1 MRMLVTVSAVVVVLL
16 GATSLA
22 YAPYHQQPA
31 QPSGG
36 ALEKARGQLTI
47 AKTHA
52 GFAAAANTL
61 PGVRQHAGH
70 AVNCLVGSSDQ
81 RFDRQWGNVC
91 EGQGNG
97 ALADLRAA
105 GASAQAVKVAQ
116 EATQVGVETLRQN
129 SLIAAQAGAQKLA
142 GMLDDALKALK

>member
-1 MRMLVTVSAVVVVLL
+1 VGQSGMRPFTVVGVMRTMRLLIAVSAVVAVVL

-31 QPSGG
+31 QPSEGV
-36 ALEKARGQLTI
+36 LQKAREQLTT

-61 PGVRQHAGH
+61 PGVRQHTGH

-81 RFDRQWGNVC
+81 RFDKQWGNVC

-97 ALADLRAA
+97 ALADLRAP
-105 GASAQAVKVAQ
+105 GARCARGRKP
-116 EATQVGVETLRQN
+116 TLT
-129 SLIAAQAGAQKLA
+129 
-142 GMLDDALKALK
+142 